1 MAPPSVVVH
10 SVLLP
15 VGSQR
20 PSEPL
25 LKARKL
31 PTGPAG
37 PETTCDQ
44 VRPPS
49 VERSSRDW
57 LATLTCTT
65 SDEDDTAICWP
76 RTPAGRV
83 IATPYVAPKSCDTRT
98 VTGPPERRA
107 WQSTANE
114 PGGPMAADTASL
126 SVGEFWAAGLQGSV
140 RAVQVRPRSTL
151 AMTSAWVEPDP
162 PDPHPA
168 CTSPTGHLLD
178 VGPLRASRAPIDRR
192 AVCTRGEC
200 ALKQPGGCRVTG
212 IVARRAPEG

>member
-1 MAPPSVVVH
+1 MVVH

-151 AMTSAWVEPDP
+151 VMTSAWVEPDP
-162 PDPHPA
+162 CPTRTQPA
-168 CTSPTGHLLD
+168 PARQATCSTSAHC
-178 VGPLRASRAPIDRR
+178 APVEPRSTVER
-192 AVCTRGEC
+192 SV
-200 ALKQPGGCRVTG
+200 RV
-212 IVARRAPEG
+212 VSVR

>member
-1 MAPPSVVVH
+1 MVVH

-49 VERSSRDW
+49 VERSSRGW

-65 SDEDDTAICWP
+65 SDEDDTAICRP

-83 IATPYVAPKSCDTRT
+83 PATPYVAPKSCDTRT

-114 PGGPMAADTASL
+114 PGGPMAADTASPDRSSRVRSPL
-126 SVGEFWAAGLQGSV
+126 SAGVLTPAHVPVRVSARCTEKVQPGGQPGWSVTTRRRSPPLGLRVYPPGSRLTMYV
-140 RAVQVRPRSTL
+140 PN
-151 AMTSAWVEPDP
+151 
-162 PDPHPA
+162 PHPA
-168 CTSPTGHLLD
+168 CTSPTAHLLD
-178 VGPLRASRAPIDRR
+178 VGPLRAS
-192 AVCTRGEC
+192 
-200 ALKQPGGCRVTG
+200 
-212 IVARRAPEG
+212 